1 MTIVTATVITT
12 TAVVLRA
19 VRQADHFARSRCS
32 ARRPWMPC
40 PCLSGLFHS
49 NTATHTQILTLQ
61 QQKHEQEIRTIQQQ
75 NTTLQHRIGTLRLQ
89 HDSEIQQLVIALRQ
103 LQHQIR
109 ATTQIHGNFAYHLRT
124 LRPGTTVTRAED
136 IPIPDSHTPWEID

>member
-19 VRQADHFARSRCS
+19 VRQVGYFIRSRCS

-40 PCLSGLFHS
+40 SCLSGLFHS
-49 NTATHTQILTLQ
+49 RTATLTQLLTLQ
-61 QQKHEQEIRTIQQQ
+61 QQKHEQEIRTLQQQ
-75 NTTLQHRIGTLRLQ
+75 NTALQHRIRTLQLQ
-89 HDSEIQQLVIALRQ
+89 HDSEVQQLAIALRQ

-124 LRPGTTVTRAED
+124 LRPGATVTPSED
-136 IPIPDSHTPWEID
+136 PWEID